1 MNWTNL
7 ASVVPVI
14 VVGYAL
20 MVTVLFFLRIGC
32 CTKII
37 FQRASMDQQCRSPY

>member
-20 MVTVLFFLRIGC
+20 MVTVLFFSQDRLLYQNNFPTR
-32 CTKII
+32 
-37 FQRASMDQQCRSPY
+37 